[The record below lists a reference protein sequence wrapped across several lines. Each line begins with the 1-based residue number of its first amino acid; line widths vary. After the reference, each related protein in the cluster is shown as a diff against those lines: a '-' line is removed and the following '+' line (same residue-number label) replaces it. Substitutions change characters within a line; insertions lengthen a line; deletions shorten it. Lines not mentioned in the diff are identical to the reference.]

1 MLRKAIC
8 IMLGIALIMTL
19 SIPAFAANEPFFFQL
34 RGEQTKRMHAYL
46 NTYNVKENENDCATI
61 KTTYNEAPGYGY
73 MLRLGTRIG
82 TTTDLIYATKS
93 YWYSKI
99 TLLYPAYESGRAIK
113 GEKYYVE
120 GRMDNDYTST
130 YLVEGV
136 YNADEVAF

>member
-19 SIPAFAANEPFFFQL
+19 SIPAFAANEPFFFKL
-34 RGEQTKRMHAYL
+34 HGEQTKRMHAYL
-46 NTYNVKENENDCATI
+46 NTYSVKENENDCATI
-61 KTTYNEAPGYGY
+61 KTTYNEALGYGY

-93 YWYSKI
+93 YWYSGLI
-99 TLLYPAYESGRAIK
+99 QRYPAYESGRAIE

-120 GRMDNDYTST
+120 GRMDNDYTRT